1 MSVTE
6 NKAGW
11 LVKEGDKIKAS
22 VGETKEQKHL
32 QVDNVENVDIKMIKC

>member
-11 LVKEGDKIKAS
+11 SVKEGDKIKAL
-22 VGETKEQKHL
+22 VGKTKEQKNSE
-32 QVDNVENVDIKMIKC
+32 VDNIENVDMKII